1 MSVLISADVRAC
13 RMVDVP
19 GSRPVAF
26 YLSLP
31 KRLPD
36 MFKKPPTLANSTQLK
51 SSDRRNLQKHL
62 AESFGIELEEAKALL
77 SESLKQCK
85 ASTSAGEHFTLFQDN
100 DGPVAFRLGKGEQGL
115 FVPSLYTVA
124 RSSNGLALPVLVT
137 NDVVLEKLLGG
148 ADLFAPGIAPSSLSA
163 LPEDAPEGSL
173 VAVGTQSVPGAARAI
188 GRLATSA
195 STLRRTREG
204 KAVAI
209 LHVEGDC
216 LWELGPKGPVQTR
229 LQHAGSGE
237 TGQTSPKEA
246 GEAPDAASSGL
257 NGSSSNP
264 VAGASADEPVSLSP
278 ADIDLILHEALLYAI
293 SQLLS
298 KPAASSVFPLSA
310 SKFMDTYVLP
320 SRWASSAEHES
331 GIKQSSFKNASSFLK
346 QAKKDGLITTKE
358 AKGGDM
364 SVISVNTAH
373 PQ

>member
-1 MSVLISADVRAC
+1 MSLVHNLAVFC
-13 RMVDVP
+13 
-19 GSRPVAF
+19 
-26 YLSLP
+26 LSCE
-31 KRLPD
+31 KQVST

-85 ASTSAGEHFTLFQDN
+85 ASTSAGDHFTLFQDN

-124 RSSNGLALPVLVT
+124 RSSNGLDLPSLVT
-137 NDVVLEKLLGG
+137 NDVVLDKLLGG

-163 LPEDAPEGSL
+163 LPEDASEGSL
-173 VAVGTQSVPGAARAI
+173 VAVGTQSVPGAARAV

-195 STLRRTREG
+195 SALRRTREG
-204 KAVAI
+204 KAVEI

-216 LWELGPKGPVQTR
+216 LWELGPKNPVQAR
-229 LQHAGSGE
+229 LQHAASSE
-237 TGQTSPKEA
+237 TGQTSPGEA
-246 GEAPDAASSGL
+246 GGACEAASRTNLDGL
-257 NGSSSNP
+257 SLVP
-264 VAGASADEPVSLSP
+264 IAETSADGPVSLSP
-278 ADIDLILHEALLYAI
+278 ADVDLILHEALLYAI

-298 KPAASSVFPLSA
+298 KPAGSSVFPLSA

-331 GIKQSSFKNASSFLK
+331 TIKQSSFKNASSFLK

-358 AKGGDM
+358 AKGGDI